1 MNEIWKLPEHL
12 IMQYCEERLGT
23 FLSSED
29 LSNIIAETSP
39 YSKMIDDATL
49 YLQQKNIN
57 LTGDKVL
64 FFFNG
69 QPFFYDGYFE
79 KILMQS
85 IHSHIRFLH
94 TFVSGYYL

>member
-1 MNEIWKLPEHL
+1 MSMNEIWKLPEYM
-12 IMQYCEERLGT
+12 IMQYCKERLGT

-29 LSNIIAETSP
+29 LSGIIAKTSP

-57 LTGDKVL
+57 LAGDKTL

-69 QPFFYDGYFE
+69 QPFFYDGHFE
-79 KILMQS
+79 RILMQS
-85 IHSHIRFLH
+85 THSHIRFLY
-94 TFVSGYYL
+94 TLVSG